1 MDNNTNQVLSDFI
14 RSNSKKKSLNEILKS
29 QICDKPISDTDTKK
43 LKAEFSKIKDEINGV
58 ENSYLALMEIQ
69 EKLSTAFD
77 EITKKENEKV

>member
-14 RSNSKKKSLNEILKS
+14 SVNSKKKSLNEILKA

-43 LKAEFSKIKDEINGV
+43 LKEEFSKIKEKINGV

-69 EKLSTAFD
+69 EKLSTAFE
-77 EITKKENEKV
+77 EIKKNK